1 MFWNNS
7 HWLSVTFTHQMPL
20 FGINGIIERH
30 APLRPAKEEFL
41 RVPSH
46 VRVDSQ
52 GLSCHPSPP
61 VISLALAQQ
70 VVSLQLPNLPAVLQA
85 NLLRDLVCKLIQV
98 MPFLVQVGVQP
109 HGPRLSRAAG
119 GGWRWERGGVW

>member
-7 HWLSVTFTHQMPL
+7 HWLYFTSTHQMPL
-20 FGINGIIERH
+20 LWIIRIVECH
-30 APLRPAKEEFL
+30 APLRPAKEELL

-46 VRVDSQ
+46 VRMDSQ
-52 GLSCHPSPP
+52 SLSCDPGPP

-85 NLLRDLVCKLIQV
+85 YLLRNPVCQLIQV
-98 MPFLVQVGVQP
+98 VPFLVQVGVQP
-109 HGPRLSRAAG
+109 HGP
-119 GGWRWERGGVW
+119 